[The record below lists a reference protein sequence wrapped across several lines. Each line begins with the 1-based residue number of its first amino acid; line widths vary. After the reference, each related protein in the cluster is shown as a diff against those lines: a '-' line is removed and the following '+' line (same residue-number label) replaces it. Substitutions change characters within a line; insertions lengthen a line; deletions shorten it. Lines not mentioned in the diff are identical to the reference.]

1 MLTLILKKS
10 GSADVDITARVLASS
25 TPNLTRELDV
35 TAFTF
40 TVGDVTLTLQ
50 NEDGYFTTLFGAA
63 DPEAIYPNQYYLQIS
78 KNGTVVWEGDLDA
91 SSTLVFDSKLKT
103 CTATFLHALK
113 RLDNYKASDAVRPGL
128 LYKHR
133 NGIVQSETHS
143 STAFT
148 LTDADLPMATNEFQN
163 HAVYAYCSYK
173 VFDEVH
179 DTYSQKDAWF
189 WLRVLSNDNAGT
201 LNLAQASWNVTA
213 PVAESNTT
221 APFHVIPG
229 YPFYICPI
237 ALDVQTSTLNNQGTM
252 FMGRSAVDAGLFKDD
267 SFTMLGADGTVRNF
281 RPKLLVPAYPALYN
295 ETQVIADT
303 AIGSAS
309 DALSLILTNPYN
321 KNMSIADVAALLFTT
336 ANISSAN
343 YVIDVVEYSKT
354 LDYLDFTDKH
364 VGEALAELAAN
375 ANAVLF
381 WVGGTYYFIDRSH
394 VISGSTVK
402 ALDSLLMTDQ
412 VSLLWPQYT
421 TQVKITG
428 GPGVGTSGGDNLTYL
443 MGRPS
448 RIVPP
453 LEIST
458 DFIGRMSTLM
468 EACTRLYNYFATKR
482 KQRLV
487 QVLDDGTAYQIW
499 DRVSIGGVEYI
510 VTKVDEP
517 LRSVDTT
524 VLDNIQLTLIERVG
538 TAPSAGIGAGSN
550 SIVDYDP
557 PSTPIPFRIAVE
569 ANGANYDYALYCYYW
584 PETDLW
590 KCALVNMQSINGDGS
605 ATGSSIQ
612 APFTRKAPAAPTTGQ
627 VAGGTLAAATYY
639 VKITCCNVYGET
651 IASAVSTQAVAAN
664 NYLKV
669 TAPAF
674 PVGITSVRVYA
685 GTDPAL
691 LYYQGQ
697 ITSSAGTWTQS
708 GALVTNTWLAPAY
721 TMQRVVGAT
730 RASATESWYVAASVT
745 TYTGAVSPY
754 CDALNT

>member
-10 GSADVDITARVLASS
+10 GSADVDITTRVLASS

-63 DPEAIYPNQYYLQIS
+63 DPEAIYPDQYYLQIS

-143 STAFT
+143 DTAFT

-173 VFDEVH
+173 VYDEIH
-179 DTYSQKDAWF
+179 GTYSQQDAWY

-201 LNLAQASWNVTA
+201 LNLAQASWNLTT
-213 PVAESNTT
+213 PVADGGGL

-237 ALDVQTSTLNNQGTM
+237 AFDIAASTTQGRL
-252 FMGRSAVDAGLFKDD
+252 FMGRTAADAGLFKDD
-267 SFTMLGADGTVRNF
+267 NLIMLGPDGAVHNLHPR
-281 RPKLLVPAYPALYN
+281 LLINVPPSQTTYN
-295 ETQVIADT
+295 ETQVIIDT
-303 AIGSAS
+303 TLSTAS
-309 DALSLILTNPYN
+309 DALSLILANPYN

-336 ANISSAN
+336 AGVSN
-343 YVIDVVEYSKT
+343 YVIDVTEYSKT

-428 GPGVGTSGGDNLTYL
+428 GPGVGTSGRDNLTYL

-468 EACTRLYNYFATKR
+468 EACSRLYNYFATKR

-524 VLDNIQLTLIERVG
+524 VLDNIQLTLIERIG

-550 SIVDYDP
+550 SVVDYDP

-569 ANGANYDYALYCYYW
+569 ANGTKYDYALYCYYW

-590 KCALVNMQSINGDGS
+590 KCALVNMQSLIADGS
-605 ATGSSIQ
+605 ATGSNIQ

-627 VAGGTLAAATYY
+627 VSGGTLPATTYY

-651 IASAVSTQAVAAN
+651 IASAMSTQAVAAN
-664 NYLKV
+664 HYLKV

-685 GTDPAL
+685 GTDPAQ

-730 RASATESWYVAASVT
+730 RASAAEHWYVAASVT
-745 TYTGAVSPY
+745 KYTGAASPY

>member
-1 MLTLILKKS
+1 
-10 GSADVDITARVLASS
+10 
-25 TPNLTRELDV
+25 
-35 TAFTF
+35 
-40 TVGDVTLTLQ
+40 
-50 NEDGYFTTLFGAA
+50 
-63 DPEAIYPNQYYLQIS
+63 
-78 KNGTVVWEGDLDA
+78 
-91 SSTLVFDSKLKT
+91 
-103 CTATFLHALK
+103 
-113 RLDNYKASDAVRPGL
+113 
-128 LYKHR
+128 
-133 NGIVQSETHS
+133 
-143 STAFT
+143 
-148 LTDADLPMATNEFQN
+148 
-163 HAVYAYCSYK
+163 
-173 VFDEVH
+173 
-179 DTYSQKDAWF
+179 
-189 WLRVLSNDNAGT
+189 
-201 LNLAQASWNVTA
+201 
-213 PVAESNTT
+213 
-221 APFHVIPG
+221 
-229 YPFYICPI
+229 
-237 ALDVQTSTLNNQGTM
+237 
-252 FMGRSAVDAGLFKDD
+252 
-267 SFTMLGADGTVRNF
+267 
-281 RPKLLVPAYPALYN
+281 
-295 ETQVIADT
+295 
-303 AIGSAS
+303 
-309 DALSLILTNPYN
+309 
-321 KNMSIADVAALLFTT
+321 
-336 ANISSAN
+336 
-343 YVIDVVEYSKT
+343 
-354 LDYLDFTDKH
+354 
-364 VGEALAELAAN
+364 
-375 ANAVLF
+375 
-381 WVGGTYYFIDRSH
+381 
-394 VISGSTVK
+394 
-402 ALDSLLMTDQ
+402 
-412 VSLLWPQYT
+412 
-421 TQVKITG
+421 
-428 GPGVGTSGGDNLTYL
+428 

-468 EACTRLYNYFATKR
+468 EACSRLYNYFATKR

-524 VLDNIQLTLIERVG
+524 ALDNIQLTLIERTG

-550 SIVDYDP
+550 SVVDYDP

-590 KCALVNMQSINGDGS
+590 KCALVNMQSINSDGS
-605 ATGSSIQ
+605 VTGSSIQ

-674 PVGITSVRVYA
+674 PVGITGVRVYA
-685 GTDPAL
+685 GTNPTQ

-745 TYTGAVSPY
+745 TYTGAASPY